1 VLDADLKVVSA
12 NPAFYKTFQVS
23 PKETE
28 GRSLYVLGN
37 NQWDIRELRDMMEK
51 ILPEKLMIENF
62 EVKHDF
68 PAIGTKIMSVNAR
81 TIYDRKAKNL
91 QLVLLA
97 IEDITER
104 RLAEHARA
112 MLAAIVD
119 SSDDAIIS
127 KTLDGIV
134 TSWNVG
140 AEHLFGYRADEMI
153 GRPIAAMCL

>member
-1 VLDADLKVVSA
+1 
-12 NPAFYKTFQVS
+12 
-23 PKETE
+23 
-28 GRSLYVLGN
+28 
-37 NQWDIRELRDMMEK
+37 MMEK